1 MRRTAGRRPP
11 RVVTPDHRTL
21 RARLGGCLKRA
32 ISAKGAPARPVLVAF
47 ATVLGLVGAVV
58 TAQPGGAVVRP
69 TIVRGPLGQLTQSP
83 QDLTANCLRWVT
95 APAAVD
101 HSLQEGVCADVV
113 SDLAGIGERLGLP
126 ILAPTTS
133 RLTDPL
139 AIVFAPTNVNSKTLA
154 VTGYFNGVKDHLTPG
169 SPGHGFVKEPCQIT
183 LYPLLYGGEHAL
195 LGGVS
200 DRLHV
205 ILSHEVVHCY
215 QAVVFTYAEANQGL
229 PAFMTEGSATYL
241 ATNYAGYG
249 EPGTASFWNQGWL
262 GTPGRDLTARGYDAV
277 GWYSLVAHVTGTDLW
292 SKMVAA
298 WRAYQTG
305 GASAFISTLGGDSV
319 PVEKAWGASMV
330 NQPTWG
336 EAWTTPGIGVPTGAQ
351 PAKVA
356 DVLGATGG
364 SNGGTLQPWAAVI
377 DKESSVPDGLLEI
390 SVTGGYAS
398 VHDESGHSALG
409 FTDAVFCVGSK
420 PCQDTDVSCTSGG
433 TPLNLAPL
441 AAPFTLAVNSTD
453 TDARYTITSIASPGN
468 RTTPVDLPPSAGDCN
483 PKPPTSGTA
492 VAYSEGDPHL
502 ATFTDGA
509 LDFQAAGEYTLVQ
522 SKDHSLEVQVR
533 EQPVNGS
540 SSVAEDTAFAML
552 VAGTRLE
559 VDAGTPVRL
568 LVNGTVTHLAGPTVR
583 SLPGGGRVHAD
594 RQGDLFVKWPDG
606 STAAI
611 ESFPGGLNLFFGAPE
626 SLAGGLHGLLNSVV
640 TGASPLATDT
650 VLIGGNGKR
659 YLVDPTTNSGFR
671 TIYGSFA
678 PTWAVTEDD
687 SLFTY
692 PPGKDASSYLVKGFP
707 SRNFDAATVPAF
719 LLPLYESQC
728 RAKGVTN
735 GNLLR
740 GCVIDQSAL
749 GTKYIDLV
757 LRAVVRAFA
766 LYSLTEGAAPP
777 STAPTSV
784 PPTTAPASAS
794 STVPPKVAG
803 GPTVPTDVSP
813 SVVEAIVKH
822 PCTLLTKA
830 EADAAAG
837 THFATQFDLAATGL
851 CEYVA
856 NPPSSSTINVYVQ
869 LGTVDQDLPPKFAN
883 TFVPEPSLGSGV
895 VWVVEKGS
903 AKGSGELWFRL
914 GQVGSESYSVQV
926 SVARGGLPEAST
938 IARDC
943 FSHM

>member
-1 MRRTAGRRPP
+1 
-11 RVVTPDHRTL
+11 VVPPDHRPL
-21 RARLGGCLKRA
+21 GARLGGPLKRT
-32 ISAKGAPARPVLVAF
+32 ISSKGAPARPVLAAF
-47 ATVLGLVGAVV
+47 AALLALVGVAV
-58 TAQPGGAVVRP
+58 TAQPARATVVLPAVVSSP
-69 TIVRGPLGQLTQSP
+69 NGQLGQSP
-83 QDLTANCLRWVT
+83 QDLTATCLQWVT
-95 APAAVD
+95 APASVD
-101 HSLQEGVCADVV
+101 HSLLEGVCADVV
-113 SDLAGIGERLGLP
+113 SDLAGIGARLGLP
-126 ILAPTTS
+126 IIKPTNS
-133 RLTDPL
+133 RFTDPL
-139 AIVFAPTNVNSKTLA
+139 AIVFAPTDVGGSTLA
-154 VTGYFNGVKDHLTPG
+154 VTGYFNGVKHHLSPG
-169 SPGHGFVKEPCQIT
+169 SPDEGFVKEPCQIT
-183 LYPLLYGGEHAL
+183 LYPLLYSSEHAS

-205 ILSHEVVHCY
+205 VLSHEVVHCY
-215 QAVVFTYAEANQGL
+215 QDEVFTETEMTL
-229 PAFMTEGSATYL
+229 PAFIAEGSATYL
-241 ATNYAGYG
+241 ATSYAGYG
-249 EPGTASFWNQGWL
+249 EPGTASFWSQGWL
-262 GTPGRDLTARGYDAV
+262 GIPGRDLTARKYDAV
-277 GWYSLVAHVTGTDLW
+277 GWYWLVAHVTGNDLW
-292 SKMVAA
+292 SKMVDA
-298 WRAYQTG
+298 WRAFQSG

-319 PVEKAWGASMV
+319 AVERAWGASMV

-336 EAWTTPGIGVPTGAQ
+336 DAWTTPGIGVPTGAR
-351 PAKVA
+351 PAEVA

-364 SNGGTLQPWAAVI
+364 SNGGALQPWAAQI
-377 DKESSVPDGLLEI
+377 DKESSVPDGLVEI
-390 SVTGGYAS
+390 SVTGGYGS

-420 PCQDTDVSCTSGG
+420 ACQDTNVSCTSGA
-433 TPLNLAPL
+433 TPLSLAPL
-441 AAPFTLAVNSTD
+441 ATPFTLAVNSTD
-453 TDARYTITSIASPGN
+453 ADARYTITSIASPGN
-468 RTTPVDLPPSAGDCN
+468 RTTPMDLPPAAGDCN
-483 PKPPTSGTA
+483 PVPPSSGPA

-502 ATFTDGA
+502 ATFNNGA

-522 SKDHSLEVQVR
+522 SKDHSLEVQAR

-540 SSVAEDTAFAML
+540 SSVAEDTAVAML

-559 VDAGTPVRL
+559 VDAGASARL
-568 LVNGTVTHLAGPTVR
+568 LINGAVTHLDGTVVR
-583 SLPGGGRVHAD
+583 SLPGGGSVHAD
-594 RQGDLFVKWPDG
+594 SQGDIFVRWPDG
-606 STAAI
+606 CSAAI
-611 ESFPGGLNLFFGAPE
+611 ESYPGGLNLFFGAPQ
-626 SLAGGLHGLLNSVV
+626 LLVGGLHGLLNSVV

-678 PTWAVTEDD
+678 PSWAVTEKD

-692 PPGKDASSYLVKGFP
+692 PPGKSPSSYLVKGFP
-707 SRNFDAATVPAF
+707 ARNYDAATVPAF
-719 LLPLYESQC
+719 LLALYESQC

-766 LYSLTEGAAPP
+766 LYSLTQGTAPQPKSPTSAPP
-777 STAPTSV
+777 STPSST
-784 PPTTAPASAS
+784 S

-803 GPTVPTDVSP
+803 GPTLPTDVSQLT
-813 SVVEAIVKH
+813 VETIVKH
-822 PCTLLTKA
+822 PCTLLTEA

-837 THFATQFDLAATGL
+837 AHFATQFDLAASGL

-856 NPPSSSTINVYVQ
+856 NPPGNSTINVYVQ
-869 LGTVDQDLPPKFAN
+869 LGTVARDLPPKFAN

-895 VWVVEKGS
+895 VWVVEKGV
-903 AKGSGELWFRL
+903 AEGSGELWFPL
-914 GQVGSESYSVQV
+914 GQVGSDSYSVQV